1 MCTNTATVKR
11 FSLKKGKVLL
21 LLKKNSLILGHAISV
36 HKSLGSTLTYMQGN
50 LNQSTGKKTAMGKNY
65 QQPISEAQ
73 GQFYNLLSRDKS
85 LDTDKVLF

>member
-1 MCTNTATVKR
+1 MYEYCHSKKVFFEERESTVIAE
-11 FSLKKGKVLL
+11 
-21 LLKKNSLILGHAISV
+21 KNSLILGHAISV